1 MAARNDPNSLY
12 LGGATETPIR
22 PIRRHI
28 TPPQSGVASPPRGRA
43 AGACGEGAGLCSTRL
58 HHQQS
63 QMPMPHRVMRMSDPA
78 EVAAGRAGLRDA
90 SPTRRRRPPSA
101 GTRSWASADDALPS
115 ARNPMAADE
124 DAWVTA
130 RTSSIHATGRRH
142 NEGTT
147 TSQLEGGTL
156 MPVSA
161 DVEWEHPPPRAPPAA
176 TIDAQSAHLRPGS
189 LSPQP
194 PAAAAVDA
202 LAAAGAAGLHTHA
215 GYGKRYVPPP
225 ASAAGIS
232 LLDHPMSPA
241 APPGAADDYIYAAA
255 MEAALSASE
264 RQARADASASAAAA
278 CRSNAQ
284 KHSHTSSTIFDD
296 LNYPPAR
303 LL

>member
-1 MAARNDPNSLY
+1 MDAAEERLCDS
-12 LGGATETPIR
+12 GGD
-22 PIRRHI
+22 
-28 TPPQSGVASPPRGRA
+28 V
-43 AGACGEGAGLCSTRL
+43 GEA
-58 HHQQS
+58 
-63 QMPMPHRVMRMSDPA
+63 PHA
-78 EVAAGRAGLRDA
+78 QEVAAQ
-90 SPTRRRRPPSA
+90 PK
-101 GTRSWASADDALPS
+101 
-115 ARNPMAADE
+115 AR
-124 DAWVTA
+124 
-130 RTSSIHATGRRH
+130 
-142 NEGTT
+142 
-147 TSQLEGGTL
+147 QLEGGTL

-255 MEAALSASE
+255 LDAALSASE
-264 RQARADASASAAAA
+264 RQARADASASA
-278 CRSNAQ
+278 CRR
-284 KHSHTSSTIFDD
+284 
-296 LNYPPAR
+296 AR
-303 LL
+303 GGRRH

>member
-1 MAARNDPNSLY
+1 MGDGAHELDSRHGPPPQRRDDDVAAR
-12 LGGATETPIR
+12 G
-22 PIRRHI
+22 RH
-28 TPPQSGVASPPRGRA
+28 A
-43 AGACGEGAGLCSTRL
+43 
-58 HHQQS
+58 
-63 QMPMPHRVMRMSDPA
+63 
-78 EVAAGRAGLRDA
+78 DA
-90 SPTRRRRPPSA
+90 RERRR
-101 GTRSWASADDALPS
+101 
-115 ARNPMAADE
+115 
-124 DAWVTA
+124 
-130 RTSSIHATGRRH
+130 
-142 NEGTT
+142 
-147 TSQLEGGTL
+147 
-156 MPVSA
+156 
-161 DVEWEHPPPRAPPAA
+161 EWELPPPRAPPAA

-255 MEAALSASE
+255 LDAALSASE